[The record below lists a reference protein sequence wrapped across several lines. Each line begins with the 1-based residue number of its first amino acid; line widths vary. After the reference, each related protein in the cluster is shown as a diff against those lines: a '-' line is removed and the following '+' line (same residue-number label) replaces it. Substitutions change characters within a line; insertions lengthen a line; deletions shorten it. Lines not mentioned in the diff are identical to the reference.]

1 MKTQVEKLDAAL
13 RKFAHTGTRQD
24 RIAIDAIL
32 HPEKELNE
40 HGKMERI
47 VYEANYAVQQ
57 QTWR

>member
-32 HPEKELNE
+32 HQEKVLTER
-40 HGKMERI
+40 GKTNQA
-47 VYEANYAVQQ
+47 VYQASYSMG
-57 QTWR
+57 RRF